1 MFYHNSN
8 LVPSQ
13 QKNPQDPQQDKAA
26 NASQLVTF
34 LELPTSLPSFQ
45 KKNGHL
51 LGPLQNTRPPAKD
64 EGNASQ
70 GTKEVEGLCKVM
82 DQNLSTSQKIGELS
96 SKVLEGQP
104 LMMANSPQTLA

>member
-1 MFYHNSN
+1 MRLSLWPFWNFPRHCR
-8 LVPSQ
+8 
-13 QKNPQDPQQDKAA
+13 
-26 NASQLVTF
+26 AS
-34 LELPTSLPSFQ
+34 
-45 KKNGHL
+45 KKKKRHL